1 MIESIRMNENQVML
15 IFIAVIT
22 IALVFVGV
30 SSKFNSSI
38 VDAIAVL
45 FLLVST
51 AVGAA
56 VVTERRLRKSS
67 ISLCKKER
75 RMMED
80 IFEFVGRY
88 MIKPIIRFV
97 RYLVIDII
105 IECIIEGVI
114 NGMRKLRNKIRNKMK
129 K

>member
-1 MIESIRMNENQVML
+1 MNENQVML

-30 SSKFNSSI
+30 SSKFNKYCGCYRCTI
-38 VDAIAVL
+38 
-45 FLLVST
+45 LVSIYG
-51 AVGAA
+51 VGS

-114 NGMRKLRNKIRNKMK
+114 NGMRKLRKIRNKMK

>member
-1 MIESIRMNENQVML
+1 MKIKAAEKSTRILALIAAVITDRIGSFINFWRENREWLESIKMNENQVML

-56 VVTERRLRKSS
+56 VVTERRLRK
-67 ISLCKKER
+67 K
-75 RMMED
+75 
-80 IFEFVGRY
+80 
-88 MIKPIIRFV
+88 
-97 RYLVIDII
+97 
-105 IECIIEGVI
+105 
-114 NGMRKLRNKIRNKMK
+114 
-129 K
+129 

>member
-1 MIESIRMNENQVML
+1 
-15 IFIAVIT
+15 
-22 IALVFVGV
+22 
-30 SSKFNSSI
+30 
-38 VDAIAVL
+38 
-45 FLLVST
+45 
-51 AVGAA
+51 
-56 VVTERRLRKSS
+56 
-67 ISLCKKER
+67 
-75 RMMED
+75 MED

-88 MIKPIIRFV
+88 MIKPIIRFL